1 MAKKRKERIQNPE
14 PFIPDGTEYAK
25 SKKSSKAPKRHQK
38 EGELIDSHISSKI
51 IKEAKLQLREVE
63 EEDEAEDVT
72 RSSFRG
78 VEETPNVPIVG
89 EDDVD
94 GDIDDFSG
102 FDENQSH
109 VDGEAAV
116 SHFFLFLF
124 IFLDK
129 FVLSLYESLV
139 FLASMRK

>member
-63 EEDEAEDVT
+63 EEDEADEQNVT
-72 RSSFRG
+72 RNSFRG
-78 VEETPNVPIVG
+78 VEEAPNVPIVA
-89 EDDVD
+89 EDDID

-109 VDGEAAV
+109 VDGEVAV
-116 SHFFLFLF
+116 SHVFSFIL
-124 IFLDK
+124 IFL
-129 FVLSLYESLV
+129 Y
-139 FLASMRK
+139 